1 MFRYLPLIVKNC
13 WRNRRR
19 TTLTI
24 ASIGV
29 SMCLLGVLIAV
40 YHALY
45 LSDATPTQ
53 ALRLVTRNR
62 ISLTVEIPLYY
73 RERIRQI
80 PGVKEVM
87 TSQWFNGVYKDA
99 RDPRISLRASASNPR
114 SSLRSTAS

>member
-19 TTLTI
+19 TVLTV

-29 SMCLLGVLIAV
+29 SMCLLGVMIAV

-45 LSDATPTQ
+45 LSDPTPEQ

-62 ISLTVEIPLYY
+62 ISLTVAIP
-73 RERIRQI
+73 E
-80 PGVKEVM
+80 
-87 TSQWFNGVYKDA
+87 S
-99 RDPRISLRASASNPR
+99 
-114 SSLRSTAS
+114 